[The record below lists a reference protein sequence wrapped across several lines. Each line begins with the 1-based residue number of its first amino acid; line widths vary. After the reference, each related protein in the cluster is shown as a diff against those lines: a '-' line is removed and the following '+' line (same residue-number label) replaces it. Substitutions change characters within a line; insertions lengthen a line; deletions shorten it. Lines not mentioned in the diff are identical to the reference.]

1 MNDYRW
7 VTHRNPD
14 TALAQSADAAAVM
27 LPHDL
32 LADHPGPWREEWAK
46 LVPYRVAYRRIC
58 HGPHVEDTTPGSSEH
73 TEAMMIRHFGAETNE
88 VAWTSASGRKLYWW
102 DLTKL
107 DPRVVAA
114 ANVAWMQQGVL
125 PYVDAVMF
133 DYLEKSRLEWQIKMI
148 QEFKRFAPNTH
159 VITNGRPDTPY
170 GRFLESMGRHW
181 WPNSFV
187 DVLNESTLMN
197 NHLVVLDT
205 YRKPELLEL
214 AQTTERLWCGTAYVC
229 RGRYRESGLEVAPGV
244 KGP

>member
-7 VTHRNPD
+7 ITHRNPD
-14 TALAQSADAAAVM
+14 IALAQSADADAVM

-32 LADHPGPWREEWAK
+32 LADHPGPWREQWAK

-73 TEAMMIRHFGAETNE
+73 TEAAMVRHFGAETNE

-148 QEFKRFAPNTH
+148 QEFKRFVPN
-159 VITNGRPDTPY
+159 VDIITNGRPDGHPGD
-170 GRFLESMGRHW
+170 GRFVERMFRPWVH
-181 WPNSFV
+181 NSFADAV
-187 DVLNESTLMN
+187 RESNIATARPL
-197 NHLVVLDT
+197 VLDT
-205 YRKPELLEL
+205 FDHPELQEL
-214 AQTTERLWCGTAYVC
+214 AETVQALLSGRVFVC
-229 RGRYRESGLEVAPGV
+229 HGRYRESGLATT
-244 KGP
+244 